1 MVGESHLY
9 DAIEAENLDEVI
21 RILTAEPSAVEGTDE
36 SGCPFSFLAARTGNL
51 DLVRYIVEYSRA
63 SMNETD
69 RDNRNILHYAAASG
83 SLPVVKYLTE
93 RMGMQPLSGDVHL
106 TTPYDVAVEM
116 GHQEVMDYFAEK
128 CGAPMENMYR
138 NPIRSGCFPDPSIVR
153 VGEDYY
159 MVNSSFIYFPCIPV
173 SHSRDLIH
181 WEIIGYA
188 VTDREWAKL
197 DGLEG
202 GRGYWAPDISWHD
215 GRFYIAATYRF
226 NDGGTVLRR
235 QMVVS
240 AEKAEGPYTKPVFI
254 DEDGIDPSLF
264 WEDDGRCYM
273 LLNRGAR
280 IFELSRDASR
290 KISEA
295 VLLYYGD
302 QKRAPEGPHI
312 LKWNGYYYLFL
323 AEGGT
328 GMGHRISVSRSRT
341 LMGVYEPCPFNP
353 IMRQTDERA
362 GLQRCGHGKPV
373 MTQNGQW
380 YMVYLCG
387 RLLEGSFTV
396 LGRETA
402 LDPITWTADGWPM
415 VNDLR
420 GPSVLQVKPGLP
432 LWEPETKSSG
442 FGSDRRS
449 EREKLGPDWVFPRP
463 PEVDGYRLERGV
475 LWLSG
480 SKAPLS
486 SVKAR
491 NVALRRQTS
500 FEFIAE
506 TSMVIPGRTG
516 KDLGPGQDGGMICYY
531 DENTWLK
538 FGVFGT
544 EDGGLELKA
553 AEHIGN
559 TDRETE
565 PIRLPE
571 GAVRE
576 NGEFDTDDSIKSTA
590 AEPVRL
596 RIYLK
601 IITKGL
607 RRTCYWRTEE
617 KGPWQMATDFPC
629 VDYLCDEGIA
639 KGKRFT
645 GAMTGVY
652 VFAGET
658 PAAVGFEYFAYK
670 SN

>member
-1 MVGESHLY
+1 MVDRHLY
-9 DAIEAENLDEVI
+9 DAIQAGDLEAVI
-21 RILTAEPSAVEGTDE
+21 QILTDEPSAVEGTDE
-36 SGCPFSFLAARTGNL
+36 HGRPFSFLAAETGRL

-69 RDNRNILHYAAASG
+69 EENRNILHYAAASG
-83 SLPVVKYLTE
+83 SLPVVRYFVE
-93 RMGMQPLSGDVHL
+93 RVGMQPLSGDIHL
-106 TTPYDVAVEM
+106 VTPYDVAVKM
-116 GHQEVMDYFAEK
+116 GHREIMDYFADV
-128 CGAPMENMYR
+128 CGAPIENMYR
-138 NPIRSGCFPDPSIVR
+138 NPIRTGCFPDPSVVR

-173 SHSRDLIH
+173 SHSRDLVH

-188 VTDREWAKL
+188 VTNREWAEL

-202 GRGYWAPDISWHD
+202 GRGYWAPDISYHD
-215 GRFYIAATYRF
+215 GRFYIVATYRL
-226 NDGGTVLRR
+226 NDGGPILRR

-240 AEKAEGPYTKPVFI
+240 AEKPEGPYTKPVFI

-280 IFELSRDASR
+280 IFELSKDATR
-290 KISEA
+290 KISDA
-295 VLLYYGD
+295 KLLYYGD

-312 LKWNGYYYLFL
+312 LKYNGYYYLFL

-328 GMGHRISVSRSRT
+328 GMGHRVSVSRSKT

-353 IMRQTDERA
+353 IMRQMDERA

-387 RLLEGSFTV
+387 RLLDGNYTV

-415 VNDLR
+415 VNGLR
-420 GPSVLQVKPGLP
+420 GPSVLQVKPDLP
-432 LWEPETKSSG
+432 EWKTERPKRPEW
-442 FGSDRRS
+442 GSNL
-449 EREKLGPDWVFPRP
+449 LGPDWVFPRP
-463 PEVDGYRLERGV
+463 PEVDGYRSDHGI

-480 SKAPLS
+480 SRAPLS
-486 SVKAR
+486 SPYAR
-491 NVALRRQTS
+491 NIALRRQTA
-500 FEFIAE
+500 FWFTAG
-506 TSMVIPGRTG
+506 TCMVIPGSSGR
-516 KDLGPGQDGGMICYY
+516 DLKPGQDGGMICYY

-544 EDGGLELKA
+544 KNGGLELKA
-553 AEHIGN
+553 VEHIGDM
-559 TDRETE
+559 DRETE
-565 PIRLPE
+565 AICLQSNDENTEVTAKE
-571 GAVRE
+571 GE
-576 NGEFDTDDSIKSTA
+576 N
-590 AEPVRL
+590 RL

-601 IITKGL
+601 IETAGL
-607 RRTCYWRTEE
+607 KRTCFWRLDKNE
-617 KGPWQMATDFPC
+617 PWLQAADLPY

-645 GAMTGVY
+645 GAMTGMYVY
-652 VFAGET
+652 AGET
-658 PAAVGFEYFAYK
+658 PTSVGFEYFDYC
-670 SN
+670 SFR